1 MVVVLRLD
9 NCDRE
14 IRFQKE
20 RVIGTL
26 ALAARHQFVA
36 NDDAPSMSR
45 NSRRDVAITNVRF
58 GEGLL
63 VYSLDSLV
71 GVVGELLA
79 NSPTTAF
86 GDTLVSLRLLTPSL
100 GQSDYSFDSRDPI
113 QTPGAVE

>member
-1 MVVVLRLD
+1 LHPGAEAVVVVLRLD

-63 VYSLDSLV
+63 VHSLDSLV

-79 NSPTTAF
+79 ISPRTAF
-86 GDTLVSLRLLTPSL
+86 RDTLVSV
-100 GQSDYSFDSRDPI
+100 
-113 QTPGAVE
+113 QTTYPFTGTV